1 MVGQRHIK
9 PGGEEDD
16 QAPEHEQGPSGN
28 GNGNGNKSNGSDWP
42 TARSLIKSTAE
53 TDEQYHKNDGNKK
66 KKGSDDDRNDSPHP
80 HPDMHKKTRAYADR
94 LNKPRQKPGIFRFS
108 DNEDNEHEEQR
119 REYIKKNLIEGIEAE
134 QLNEYRKS
142 KEQIKEVK
150 NKKIRKFYEKQN
162 ERLNDWLE
170 VDALVESMS
179 SQVFDS
185 MDPDPDH
192 DGVRERGGALQQDH
206 DDLEALLPEEERKS
220 RQKGEKRAK
229 IAINVGYVN
238 SLLETKTDRHLR
250 STY

>member
-1 MVGQRHIK
+1 MK
-9 PGGEEDD
+9 PGGGGDD
-16 QAPEHEQGPSGN
+16 QASEREQGPSGN
-28 GNGNGNKSNGSDWP
+28 GNGNDNKSNGNSWP
-42 TARSLIKSTAE
+42 TARSLIKSVTE
-53 TDEQYHKNDGNKK
+53 TDEEYHKNHDSNK

-108 DNEDNEHEEQR
+108 DAADNVHEEQR

-150 NKKIRKFYEKQN
+150 NKKIREFYEQQN

-179 SQVFDS
+179 GRVFDS
-185 MDPDPDH
+185 FDPDPDH
-192 DGVRERGGALQQDH
+192 DGVRERGGALQEDH
-206 DDLEALLPEEERKS
+206 DDLEALLPEEEKKERK
-220 RQKGEKRAK
+220 KGEKRAK
-229 IAINVGYVN
+229 IAINV
-238 SLLETKTDRHLR
+238 S
-250 STY
+250 